1 MVAGIWNIRG
11 VGKKGVSSCLND
23 IIADNKLDFNG
34 LQETMKKDYKQ
45 SFFRKIDPGNNFFW
59 KWVPSVGTLCGVRN
73 GYLEVQSIK
82 IGDHAILLNMWDV
95 KKKFRWSFIF
105 VYGPAHEELKSN
117 FFG

>member
-1 MVAGIWNIRG
+1 MLIGFWNCRT
-11 VGKKGVSSCLND
+11 VGKKVMTTYLND
-23 IIADNKLDFNG
+23 AICNLDLDVIA
-34 LQETMKKDYKQ
+34 LQEIVEEKYDDN
-45 SFFRKIDPGNNFFW
+45 FFRKIDPGNNFFW